1 MKFNLSTCL
10 ILLTLQCF
18 LFNAKAQT
26 VTIYRGGVAISP
38 VYSTIAAAAAA
49 ILNGDSAVISAHT
62 FYEYDVPL
70 PTGTIWKGTQT
81 TKDSTIIDAQKK
93 GACAISILKP
103 GIVRNLVLR
112 DIIFTDG
119 EGGGI
124 GSSLGS
130 DTLKLKGYSIV
141 RNCHSENYGGAAV
154 YAFLYDHAKLMHNTA
169 DSFGGGGCFV
179 WAYDS
184 SEICYN
190 TARYGGGVGTSVGF
204 CFYCNSPGVR
214 LHHNTATMGGGAIYG
229 DQIMMTAGQIT
240 DNQAPIG
247 AAFHSVTCGTNILRN
262 VYFYNPLPSG
272 KRQNEVFVRSGTF
285 HMDGSWFGQ
294 SDTVGLISVN
304 PAGCMWYDARH
315 GKPARANWSVNKGKP
330 ITNKDT
336 LFPIGAGFT
345 YSDGSPLPPNAL
357 PWLQGKFSSSTGKML
372 TPNPRVSATDT
383 MSSLFRTYV
392 YATKGDTTSKPI
404 NFVCIVD
411 ADTFRTSPRVWGI
424 DSIKLSIGP
433 KTLTTV
439 VRVYPNPTSDYIH
452 IEGLETGTS
461 IELYDLSGKL
471 VKNEK
476 LIYGF
481 VAAQPD
487 KAVLDVQS
495 LPAGLYTLKITSKE
509 GAVGTAKVMKE

>member
-1 MKFNLSTCL
+1 MKSIFVLALMMFFIASKN
-10 ILLTLQCF
+10 
-18 LFNAKAQT
+18 NAQT
-26 VTIYRGGVAISP
+26 VTIYRGGIAISP

-49 ILNGDSAVISAHT
+49 IQNGDSAVISAHT
-62 FYEYDVPL
+62 FYEFNIQL

-119 EGGGI
+119 EGAGIASNLGG
-124 GSSLGS
+124 G
-130 DTLKLKGYSIV
+130 DTLKLKGYSSI
-141 RNCHSENYGGAAV
+141 RNSHSNKPGGAVFAV
-154 YAFLYDHAKLMHNTA
+154 SLYDHAKLTLNTA

-190 TARYGGGVGTSVGF
+190 TSRYGGAVGNSGGSGK
-204 CFYCNSPGVR
+204 FYCNSPGVR
-214 LHHNTATMGGGAIYG
+214 IHHNTATVGGGAIYG
-229 DQIMMTAGQIT
+229 DGIMMTAGQIT

-315 GKPARANWSVNKGKP
+315 GKPAKANWSVNKGKP

-372 TPNPRVSATDT
+372 TPNPRVSASDT

-424 DSIKLSIGP
+424 DSIKLSIGH

-439 VRVYPNPTSDYIH
+439 VRVFPNPTSDYIH

-476 LIYGF
+476 LKNGF
-481 VAAQPD
+481 GAAQPD
-487 KAVLDVQS
+487 KAVLDVKNLS
-495 LPAGLYTLKITSKE
+495 TGTYLLKITSKE

>member
-1 MKFNLSTCL
+1 MKSIFVLALMMFFMASKSNS
-10 ILLTLQCF
+10 
-18 LFNAKAQT
+18 QT

-38 VYSTIAAAAAA
+38 VYSTIAAASAASQ
-49 ILNGDSAVISAHT
+49 NGDSILLSAHT
-62 FYEYDVPL
+62 FYEYNVPL

-81 TKDSTIIDAQKK
+81 TKDSTVIDGQAKGVVISPLVKLGIIRN
-93 GACAISILKP
+93 I
-103 GIVRNLVLR
+103 IVK
-112 DIIFTDG
+112 DIIITNG

-124 GSSLGS
+124 GSLPGA

-141 RNCHSENYGGAAV
+141 RNCHSKNYGGAV
-154 YAFLYDHAKLMHNTA
+154 KTAFLYDHAKLTHNTA

-190 TARYGGGVGTSVGF
+190 TSRYGGAIGYLGGSGK
-204 CFYCNSPGVR
+204 FYCNSPGVR
-214 LHHNTATMGGGAIYG
+214 VHHNTATVGGGALACNVVE
-229 DQIMMTAGQIT
+229 MTAGQIT

-247 AAFHSVTCGTNILRN
+247 AAFWTYPNGNFFNLTNCYI
-262 VYFYNPLPSG
+262 YNPTLAG
-272 KRQNEVFVRSGTF
+272 KRQNEIYYSGTVNIN
-285 HMDGSWFGQ
+285 GSWFGK
-294 SDTVGLISVN
+294 SDTVGLISIN
-304 PAGCMWYDARH
+304 YSPIAFPSII
-315 GKPARANWSVNKGKP
+315 GKYAKANWSINKGKP

-461 IELYDLSGKL
+461 IELYDLSGRQ

-476 LIYGF
+476 LINGF

-487 KAVLDVQS
+487 KAVLDVKNIS
-495 LPAGLYTLKITSKE
+495 SGTYLLKITSKE